1 MRRIKKKEQ
10 IENYNQSIN
19 CIRLKKNMKGT
30 TMSDN
35 CKSTKKKLCN
45 RFRDVI
51 HSIQIVLIIFFLF
64 F

>member
-35 CKSTKKKLCN
+35 CKSTKKNC
-45 RFRDVI
+45 VI
-51 HSIQIVLIIFFLF
+51 DLGM
-64 F
+64 